1 MFSQFASNRG
11 LGPFYG
17 SPALVANFLLFV
29 VKTRKG
35 TSHTTYGYRAAIGRV
50 LRLSTGYFPV
60 KCQILAQFQTQ
71 PVNASRIPC
80 LNVRNVL
87 ETLGN
92 SRFTNSF
99 FSDKMLTAKAIFLLL

>member
-35 TSHTTYGYRAAIGRV
+35 TSHTTYGYRAAIGQV
-50 LRLSTGYFPV
+50 LPLTTGFDPGR
-60 KCQILAQFQTQ
+60 CQILAQLFQ
-71 PVNASRIPC
+71 
-80 LNVRNVL
+80 
-87 ETLGN
+87 
-92 SRFTNSF
+92 SF
-99 FSDKMLTAKAIFLLL
+99 KRT